1 MTIGLQ
7 TGRRTVFA
15 NRSSYR
21 SSCVNALLGS
31 GTCPF
36 IDHFCVSDS
45 LANRIVR
52 SFIMDSGENLSDH
65 MPLCL
70 RLSLNFPIRA
80 VRNVSTPLPKSLR
93 WDKAD
98 LIWYYYGTYN
108 YVSQIFIDGDAQ
120 RCEIGCSN
128 CIGHIQDIVDGL
140 YSTIINALLCNSN
153 SFVPR
158 ARAGFTSLGGM
169 IHYQI

>member
-1 MTIGLQ
+1 MSCDKFLHMT
-7 TGRRTVFA
+7 TVSTPNPA
-15 NRSSYR
+15 TYYQ
-21 SSCVNALLGS
+21 LGS

-45 LANRIVR
+45 IANRIVC

-98 LIWYYYGTYN
+98 LI
-108 YVSQIFIDGDAQ
+108 
-120 RCEIGCSN
+120 
-128 CIGHIQDIVDGL
+128 
-140 YSTIINALLCNSN
+140 
-153 SFVPR
+153 
-158 ARAGFTSLGGM
+158 
-169 IHYQI
+169 